1 MGRFESTLDI
11 YRPTKEIAMLDEL
24 KMIESVAPD
33 IIEVLQER
41 YKILRNIYWMQPI
54 GRRSLSE
61 SMGITERVLRTETD
75 LLKQL
80 NLINT
85 SKSGMTLT
93 KKGEEVYQSL
103 ESFMDQLLGMHQSE
117 KNWLSISGINVV
129 LSCQETV
136 RNSLKSLTASVKH

>member
-1 MGRFESTLDI
+1 MGRFESTLDK

-61 SMGITERVLRTETD
+61 SMGIT
-75 LLKQL
+75 
-80 NLINT
+80 
-85 SKSGMTLT
+85 
-93 KKGEEVYQSL
+93 
-103 ESFMDQLLGMHQSE
+103 
-117 KNWLSISGINVV
+117 
-129 LSCQETV
+129 
-136 RNSLKSLTASVKH
+136 